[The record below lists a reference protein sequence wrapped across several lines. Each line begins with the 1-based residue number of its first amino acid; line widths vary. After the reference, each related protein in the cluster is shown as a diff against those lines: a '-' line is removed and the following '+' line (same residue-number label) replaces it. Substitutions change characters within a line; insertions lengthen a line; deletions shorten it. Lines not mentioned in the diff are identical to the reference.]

1 MEIRRGVN
9 GEAVFETEWGPFP
22 KLEGGK
28 HQVGSDAEVRIS
40 IKGEKDQSGR
50 GILEGTFFSGLKRT
64 FADSAWML
72 RLVSLLRFVEEVRNI
87 PRLHFI
93 LQ

>member
-1 MEIRRGVN
+1 M
-9 GEAVFETEWGPFP
+9 GPFP

-50 GILEGTFFSGLKRT
+50 GSWKGHFSGLKRT

-72 RLVSLLRFVEEVRNI
+72 SLVSFLRFVEEVINI
-87 PRLHFI
+87 PWLHSI
-93 LQ
+93 L

>member
-1 MEIRRGVN
+1 M
-9 GEAVFETEWGPFP
+9 GPFP

-40 IKGEKDQSGR
+40 IKGEKDQSREDLGK
-50 GILEGTFFSGLKRT
+50 GHFSGLKRM

-72 RLVSLLRFVEEVRNI
+72 SLVSFLSFVEEVRNI
-87 PRLHFI
+87 PWLHSI
-93 LQ
+93 L

>member
-1 MEIRRGVN
+1 M
-9 GEAVFETEWGPFP
+9 GPFP

-28 HQVGSDAEVRIS
+28 NQVGSDTEVRIS

-50 GILEGTFFSGLKRT
+50 GSWKGHFSGFKRT

-72 RLVSLLRFVEEVRNI
+72 NLVSFLCFVEEVRNI
-87 PRLHFI
+87 PWLHSI
-93 LQ
+93 L

>member
-1 MEIRRGVN
+1 MIQLAWEIRRGVN
-9 GEAVFETEWGPFP
+9 GEAVSETEWGPFP

-50 GILEGTFFSGLKRT
+50 GSWDILSGLKRT

-72 RLVSLLRFVEEVRNI
+72 SLVSVQRFM
-87 PRLHFI
+87 
-93 LQ
+93 

>member
-1 MEIRRGVN
+1 M
-9 GEAVFETEWGPFP
+9 GPFP

-40 IKGEKDQSGR
+40 IKGEKDQSGKDL
-50 GILEGTFFSGLKRT
+50 GEGHFSGLKRT

-72 RLVSLLRFVEEVRNI
+72 SLVSFLSFVEEVRNI
-87 PRLHFI
+87 PWLHSI
-93 LQ
+93 L

>member
-1 MEIRRGVN
+1 M
-9 GEAVFETEWGPFP
+9 GPFP

-28 HQVGSDAEVRIS
+28 NQVGSDAEVRIK

-50 GILEGTFFSGLKRT
+50 GSWKGHFYGLKRT

-72 RLVSLLRFVEEVRNI
+72 SLVSFLRFVEKVRNI
-87 PRLHFI
+87 PWLHSI
-93 LQ
+93 L